1 MNDKYEQSCYNNF
14 DGDEM
19 VKYDHNTNMS
29 YVKGYQIIHDDNHK
43 SIKYWLEVFTFFNLS
58 QRE

>member
-29 YVKGYQIIHDDNHK
+29 YVKGY
-43 SIKYWLEVFTFFNLS
+43 
-58 QRE
+58 